1 MTRILPP
8 SSLKGKGPHCFI
20 KKKSFTF
27 SLWLTRAFII
37 FVWLKVGF
45 CGVRKCH
52 QQQTLPASLQSKQT
66 YKWILQFLGTVRILN
81 ISKTWYVCLAPGTCQ
96 TVLKEKNSKTPKSG
110 IVVMGD
116 GGGYRMECGLIIVTR
131 TYDET
136 LLWQQEHEVALGHQW
151 KGEKWEH
158 KYNWGVSINQDERNE
173 RGLDNIQKVDNL
185 LLVILKE

>member
-1 MTRILPP
+1 M
-8 SSLKGKGPHCFI
+8 
-20 KKKSFTF
+20 
-27 SLWLTRAFII
+27 
-37 FVWLKVGF
+37 
-45 CGVRKCH
+45 
-52 QQQTLPASLQSKQT
+52 
-66 YKWILQFLGTVRILN
+66 
-81 ISKTWYVCLAPGTCQ
+81 
-96 TVLKEKNSKTPKSG
+96 
-110 IVVMGD
+110 
-116 GGGYRMECGLIIVTR
+116 GGGGGGGIEWNAVSSTR